1 MNEFDFS
8 VLTAGEPAQFGKYGS
23 LRLRYLKENKPT
35 LYQALLQGHLLNA
48 HLNEIDQQAHEVV
61 EQIAQQLIRSEQFDE
76 SVKPSNLMLSD
87 KVLRIEFSDSIS
99 KTYVLYTLRTP
110 FVRAQL
116 SAAASGTSESMKNI
130 SQNAIKGLLIP
141 FPPIKEQY
149 RIVSKVEESLSKIK
163 TL

>member
-61 EQIAQQLIRSEQFDE
+61 EQIAQQLI
-76 SVKPSNLMLSD
+76 
-87 KVLRIEFSDSIS
+87 S
-99 KTYVLYTLRTP
+99 KRHTLR
-110 FVRAQL
+110 
-116 SAAASGTSESMKNI
+116 
-130 SQNAIKGLLIP
+130 AIERVAFTFTNSRYYQQAVVALLRSCVD
-141 FPPIKEQY
+141 KCA
-149 RIVSKVEESLSKIK
+149 
-163 TL
+163 

>member
-61 EQIAQQLIRSEQFDE
+61 EQIAQQ
-76 SVKPSNLMLSD
+76 LMLSD